1 MSSPRYLCSH
11 LVRLV
16 VSGQPE
22 QWVTLEEIW
31 DGGAVLECE
40 TEVEPGA
47 PAMIL
52 ADEISFAGRIADV
65 KKHEFG
71 VQAEMTFSPATRWT
85 IEQWRPKHA
94 LDPKTLG
101 L

>member
-1 MSSPRYLCSH
+1 
-11 LVRLV
+11 V

-31 DGGAVLECE
+31 DVGAMLECE
-40 TEVEPGA
+40 IEIELGVS
-47 PAMIL
+47 AMIS
-52 ADEISFAGRIADV
+52 ADDISFVGRITAV

-71 VQAEMTFSPATRWT
+71 VQAEMTFSPTSRWT

-94 LDPKTLG
+94 LDPKALG